1 MTSHYNLLKQE
12 TVSGS
17 GISWDLC
24 KSAPRSRQIIMPA
37 PHHSFL
43 QAGCPFC
50 CPTNGIKALKAN
62 NRCITNLLSD
72 INDHLT
78 LVTGA
83 YRVTLPS
90 DFNCSVS
97 EFKKNNVNLATGTG
111 APAIFCEFQRT
122 YFQFLSTFFNT
133 FLDTGYNPLCVRLHS
148 TVN

>member
-1 MTSHYNLLKQE
+1 MAKDEWTKDRVVTSHYNLLKQE

-43 QAGCPFC
+43 QAGCPFR

-83 YRVTLPS
+83 YQTLTAVFQNLRRIMS
-90 DFNCSVS
+90 ILLLALGRRRYFANFNA
-97 EFKKNNVNLATGTG
+97 L
-111 APAIFCEFQRT
+111 IFNFSR
-122 YFQFLSTFFNT
+122 LSSIRF
-133 FLDTGYNPLCVRLHS
+133 
-148 TVN
+148 

>member
-24 KSAPRSRQIIMPA
+24 KYAPRSRQIIMPA

-83 YRVTLPS
+83 YRVTLP
-90 DFNCSVS
+90 
-97 EFKKNNVNLATGTG
+97 
-111 APAIFCEFQRT
+111 
-122 YFQFLSTFFNT
+122 
-133 FLDTGYNPLCVRLHS
+133 VRLLTAVFQNLRRIMSILLLALGHRRYFANFNALIFNFS
-148 TVN
+148 RLSSIRF